1 MPMRAKCVYSA
12 RMVETSPV
20 RYVGL
25 RVPDDLHA
33 WLTAMSERDRRSL
46 NSEVIVLLEEVKAVR
61 ERAERERGE

>member
-1 MPMRAKCVYSA
+1 
-12 RMVETSPV
+12 V

-33 WLTAMSERDRRSL
+33 WLTETAEHDRRSL
-46 NSEVIVLLEEVKAVR
+46 NNEVITLLIEARAAR